1 MVIMR
6 RGELNGN
13 VVVGRDWMSFR
24 NIGGGEINKYVYVT
38 LLSCIVLGPRD
49 SLGLDKDIAN

>member
-1 MVIMR
+1 MEHGDYAKR
-6 RGELNGN
+6 R

-24 NIGGGEINKYVYVT
+24 NIGRGEINKYVYVT